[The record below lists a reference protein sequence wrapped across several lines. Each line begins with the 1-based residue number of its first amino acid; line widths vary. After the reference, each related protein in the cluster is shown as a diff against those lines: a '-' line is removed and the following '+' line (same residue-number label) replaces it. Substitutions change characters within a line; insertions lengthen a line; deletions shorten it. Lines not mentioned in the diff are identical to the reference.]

1 MNIQI
6 YKYRR
11 IWGEMAERVFHA
23 HGTHALFRLG
33 HEGIAQLVDGLVCH
47 SRLDPRPRSDSDG
60 GSELHCVKQ

>member
-1 MNIQI
+1 
-6 YKYRR
+6 
-11 IWGEMAERVFHA
+11 MAERVFHA

-47 SRLDPRPRSDSDG
+47 SRLGPRPRSDSDE